1 MVERE
6 KAILQSL
13 WRHMGFIRQKA
24 QRAMGQVG
32 AIGLATRARRP
43 KPCDMLSL
51 FEIAALLLVLSAGLS
66 WINRA
71 YLKLPHTIGLLVMA
85 LFASFILMALE
96 AFFPSVGLTDTI
108 SGAIGQID
116 FNETLMKGMLGFLLF
131 AGALH
136 VDLGKL
142 RDAKWAIGSMA
153 TFGVVLSTF
162 IVGTGFW
169 LLTKAFGLDVPFI
182 WALVFGSLISP
193 TDPVA
198 VLSILKTVKMP
209 KSLETKIA
217 GESLF
222 NDGVGVVVF
231 TLILAIAVGSGDGG
245 HAMFETVKVA
255 SLSMAGAPA
264 GASISVLDVV
274 ELFVVDAIGGA
285 ILGGIAG
292 WITVRM
298 LARIDEHAIEILITL
313 ACVAGTYALAQRI
326 DILGHH
332 LSGPIAVVVAGLMI
346 GNRGAA
352 TAMSEH
358 TRQYLF
364 GFWEMIDEI
373 LNSVLFLLIGLEI
386 LVLGLVPEYALIGA
400 VAIPLVLLARL
411 CAVYVPMKVIGTFKN
426 FTKGAVPVL
435 TWGGVRGGISV
446 ALALSLPDNEYKP
459 LILTATYCVVVFS
472 IIVQGLTVKKVV
484 QSQVDPD
491 LL

>member
-1 MVERE
+1 
-6 KAILQSL
+6 
-13 WRHMGFIRQKA
+13 
-24 QRAMGQVG
+24 
-32 AIGLATRARRP
+32 
-43 KPCDMLSL
+43 
-51 FEIAALLLVLSAGLS
+51 
-66 WINRA
+66 
-71 YLKLPHTIGLLVMA
+71 MA
-85 LFASFILMALE
+85 LFASFILMAME
-96 AFFPSVGLTDTI
+96 AFVPSIGLTDTMQ
-108 SGAIGQID
+108 SALGQID

-136 VDLGKL
+136 VDLNKL
-142 RDAKWAIGSMA
+142 KDAKWAIGSMA

-162 IVGTGFW
+162 IVGAGFW
-169 LLTKAFGLDVPFI
+169 GLAKLFGLDIPFI

-231 TLILAIAVGSGDGG
+231 TLILAIATGGAGG
-245 HAMFETVKVA
+245 HALFDEFQLA
-255 SLSMAGAPA
+255 GPIMAATG
-264 GASISVLDVV
+264 GGSIGVLDVI
-274 ELFVVDAIGGA
+274 ELFVVDAVGGA
-285 ILGGIAG
+285 ILGAIAG
-292 WITVRM
+292 WITYRM
-298 LARIDEHAIEILITL
+298 MARIDEHAIEILISL
-313 ACVAGTYALAQRI
+313 ACVAGTYAIAQRI

-346 GNRGAA
+346 GNKGASV
-352 TAMSEH
+352 AMSEH
-358 TRQYLF
+358 TQETLF

-386 LVLGLVPEYALIGA
+386 LVLGLVPQYAFIGA

-411 CAVYVPMKVIGTFKN
+411 CAVFVPMKVIGTFKS
-426 FTKGAVPVL
+426 FTRGAVPVL

-459 LILTATYCVVVFS
+459 LILTATYAVVVFS
-472 IIVQGLTVKKVV
+472 IIVQGLTIKKVV
-484 QSQVDPD
+484 ESRVDAE

>member
-1 MVERE
+1 
-6 KAILQSL
+6 
-13 WRHMGFIRQKA
+13 
-24 QRAMGQVG
+24 
-32 AIGLATRARRP
+32 
-43 KPCDMLSL
+43 
-51 FEIAALLLVLSAGLS
+51 
-66 WINRA
+66 
-71 YLKLPHTIGLLVMA
+71 MA
-85 LFASFILMALE
+85 LFASFILMAME
-96 AFFPSVGLTDTI
+96 AFFPSIGLTDTMQ
-108 SGAIGQID
+108 SALGQID

-136 VDLGKL
+136 VDLTKL
-142 RDAKWAIGSMA
+142 KDAKWAIGSMA

-162 IVGTGFW
+162 IVGAGFW
-169 LLTKAFGLDVPFI
+169 GLAKLFGLDIPFI

-231 TLILAIAVGSGDGG
+231 TLILAIATGGAGG
-245 HAMFETVKVA
+245 HALFDEFQLA
-255 SLSMAGAPA
+255 GPIMAATG
-264 GASISVLDVV
+264 GGSIGVLDVI
-274 ELFVVDAIGGA
+274 ELFVVDAVGGA
-285 ILGGIAG
+285 ILGAIAG
-292 WITVRM
+292 WITYRM
-298 LARIDEHAIEILITL
+298 MARIDEHAIEILISL

-346 GNRGAA
+346 GNKGASV
-352 TAMSEH
+352 AMSEH
-358 TRQYLF
+358 TQETLF

-386 LVLGLVPEYALIGA
+386 LVLGLVPQYAFIGA

-411 CAVYVPMKVIGTFKN
+411 CAVFVPMKVIGTFKS
-426 FTKGAVPVL
+426 FTRGAVPVL

-459 LILTATYCVVVFS
+459 LILTATYAVVVFS
-472 IIVQGLTVKKVV
+472 IIVQGLTIKKVV
-484 QSQVDPD
+484 ESRVDAE

>member
-1 MVERE
+1 
-6 KAILQSL
+6 
-13 WRHMGFIRQKA
+13 
-24 QRAMGQVG
+24 
-32 AIGLATRARRP
+32 
-43 KPCDMLSL
+43 MLTL
-51 FEIAALLLVLSAGLS
+51 FEIAALLLVLSAVLS
-66 WINRA
+66 FINRA

-85 LFASFILMALE
+85 LLASFLVMFLHAV
-96 AFFPSVGLTDTI
+96 APGLRIYETLT
-108 SGAIGQID
+108 GAVGQID

-136 VDLGKL
+136 VDITKL
-142 RDAKWAIGSMA
+142 KQAKWAIGAMA

-169 LLTKAFGLDVPFI
+169 LLAGLFGVDIPYI
-182 WALVFGSLISP
+182 WALVFGALISP

-231 TLILAIAVGSGDGG
+231 TLIVAIATGG
-245 HAMFETVKVA
+245 ASAHALLSDTTLLAGPVMATGGVA
-255 SLSMAGAPA
+255 SF
-264 GASISVLDVV
+264 SVLDVV
-274 ELFVVDAIGGA
+274 ELFLVDAVGGA

-292 WITVRM
+292 YIAYLM
-298 LARIDEHAIEILITL
+298 MKRIDDPAIEILISL
-313 ACVAGTYALAQRI
+313 ALVAGAYALCYRI

-346 GNRGAA
+346 GNQGAA
-352 TAMSEH
+352 FAMSEK
-358 TRQYLF
+358 TRETLF
-364 GFWEMIDEI
+364 GFWHMIDEI

-386 LVLGLVPEYALIGA
+386 LVLGLNPSFGLITLI
-400 VAIPLVLLARL
+400 AIPLVLLARL
-411 CAVYVPMKVIGTFKN
+411 TAVSVPMKTIGAFKE
-426 FTKGAVPVL
+426 FTKGAIPVL

-446 ALALSLPDNEYKP
+446 ALALSLPDTEYKP
-459 LILTATYCVVVFS
+459 LILTATYGIVVFS
-472 IIVQGLTVKKVV
+472 IIVQGLTIKRVV
-484 QSQVDPD
+484 QKAVDPT

>member
-1 MVERE
+1 
-6 KAILQSL
+6 
-13 WRHMGFIRQKA
+13 
-24 QRAMGQVG
+24 
-32 AIGLATRARRP
+32 
-43 KPCDMLSL
+43 MLSL
-51 FEIAALLLVLSAGLS
+51 FEIAALLLVLSAVLS

-71 YLKLPHTIGLLVMA
+71 FLKLPHTIGLLVMA
-85 LFASFILMALE
+85 LLASFLVIALH
-96 AFFPSVGLTDTI
+96 AVLPGLQVYETL

-136 VDLGKL
+136 VDFAKL
-142 RDAKWAIGSMA
+142 KSAKYAIGLMA

-169 LLTKAFGLDVPFI
+169 LLASAFGVDLPYI
-182 WALVFGSLISP
+182 WALVFGALISP

-231 TLILAIAVGSGDGG
+231 TLILAIA
-245 HAMFETVKVA
+245 T
-255 SLSMAGAPA
+255 A
-264 GASISVLDVV
+264 GASAHAMLEPTLLAGPIMATTPGAGIGVLDVI
-274 ELFVVDAIGGA
+274 ELFMVDAVGGA
-285 ILGGIAG
+285 ILGLIAG
-292 WITVRM
+292 WIGYQM
-298 LARIDEHAIEILITL
+298 MERIDEAAIEILISL
-313 ACVAGTYALAQRI
+313 ALVAGTYAIAYRI

-346 GNRGAA
+346 GNKGAA
-352 TAMSEH
+352 FAMSDT
-358 TRQYLF
+358 TRTALF

-373 LNSVLFLLIGLEI
+373 LNSVLFLLIGLEL
-386 LVLGLVPEYALIGA
+386 LVLGLSPEFALVTLIT
-400 VAIPLVLLARL
+400 IPLVLMARL
-411 CAVYVPMKVIGTFKN
+411 CAVFIPMKTLGTFKT
-426 FTKGAVPVL
+426 FTKGAIPVL

-459 LILTATYCVVVFS
+459 LILTATYGVVIFS
-472 IIVQGLTVKKVV
+472 IIVQGLTIKKVV
-484 QSQVDPD
+484 ERTVDPN

>member
-1 MVERE
+1 
-6 KAILQSL
+6 
-13 WRHMGFIRQKA
+13 
-24 QRAMGQVG
+24 
-32 AIGLATRARRP
+32 
-43 KPCDMLSL
+43 MLSL

-85 LFASFILMALE
+85 LLASFLVI
-96 AFFPSVGLTDTI
+96 GLHAVIPGLRVYETLT
-108 SGAIGQID
+108 GAIGQID

-136 VDLGKL
+136 VDFAKL
-142 RDAKWAIGSMA
+142 KSAKWSIGLMA

-169 LLTKAFGLDVPFI
+169 LLAGLFNVELPYI
-182 WALVFGSLISP
+182 WALVFGALISP

-222 NDGVGVVVF
+222 NDGVGVVIF
-231 TLILAIAVGSGDGG
+231 TLILAIATGG
-245 HAMFETVKVA
+245 VTAHAMWDQTLLA
-255 SLSMAGAPA
+255 GPLMAATPGMGANI
-264 GASISVLDVV
+264 GVLDVI
-274 ELFVVDAIGGA
+274 ELFMVDAVGGA
-285 ILGGIAG
+285 VLGLIAG
-292 WITVRM
+292 WIGYQM
-298 LARIDEHAIEILITL
+298 MERIDEAAIEILISL
-313 ACVAGTYALAQRI
+313 ALVAGTYAIAYRI

-352 TAMSEH
+352 FAMSEN
-358 TRQYLF
+358 TRTALF

-373 LNSVLFLLIGLEI
+373 LNSVLFLLIGLEL
-386 LVLGLVPEYALIGA
+386 LVLGLSPEFALITLI
-400 VAIPLVLLARL
+400 AIPLVLLARL
-411 CAVYVPMKVIGTFKN
+411 CAVFIPMKTLGTFKT
-426 FTKGAVPVL
+426 FTKGAIPVL

-459 LILTATYCVVVFS
+459 LILTATYGIVIFS
-472 IIVQGLTVKKVV
+472 IIVQGLTIKKVV
-484 QSQVDPD
+484 EKYVDPT

>member
-1 MVERE
+1 
-6 KAILQSL
+6 
-13 WRHMGFIRQKA
+13 
-24 QRAMGQVG
+24 
-32 AIGLATRARRP
+32 
-43 KPCDMLSL
+43 MLSL
-51 FEIAALLLVLSAGLS
+51 FEIAALLLVLSAVLS
-66 WINRA
+66 WLNRA
-71 YLKLPHTIGLLVMA
+71 YIKLPHTIGLLVMA
-85 LFASFILMALE
+85 LIASFGIIALE
-96 AFFPSVGLTDTI
+96 AVFPSLQVYETL

-136 VDLGKL
+136 VDFGKL
-142 RDAKWAIGSMA
+142 KDAKWAIGSMA

-162 IVGTGFW
+162 IVGTGFYFIAK
-169 LLTKAFGLDVPFI
+169 LLGINLPFI

-198 VLSILKTVKMP
+198 VLSILKSVKMP
-209 KSLETKIA
+209 KALEAKIA

-231 TLILAIAVGSGDGG
+231 TIIVAIAVGASGDHAWTQTIMLAGPAEAAAGG
-245 HAMFETVKVA
+245 HGGIGF
-255 SLSMAGAPA
+255 
-264 GASISVLDVV
+264 LDVV

-292 WITVRM
+292 WLAYRM
-298 LARIDEHAIEILITL
+298 MASIDEHAIEVLISL
-313 ACVAGTYALAQRI
+313 AIVAGTYALAQRI
-326 DILGHH
+326 NILGHH

-346 GNRGAA
+346 GNKGASF
-352 TAMSEH
+352 AMSDH
-358 TRQYLF
+358 TKEYLF

-373 LNSVLFLLIGLEI
+373 LNSVLFLLIGLEL
-386 LVLGLVPEYALIGA
+386 LVLGLVPQYAWAGLI
-400 VAIPLVLLARL
+400 AIPLVLLARL
-411 CAVYVPMKVIGTFKN
+411 CAVFVPMKVIGTFKN
-426 FTKGAVPVL
+426 FTKGAIPVL

-472 IIVQGLTVKKVV
+472 IIVQGLTVKTVV
-484 QSQVDPD
+484 QKSVDPA